1 MCQLMQMSLIRRG
14 FEKSGIQ
21 EQLIRHEQ
29 KLDGARWRFQVRC
42 AVFFFSFFFLHERVT
57 DHGRDQLSLSIE
69 TRYVLSAFGGAASN
83 NPPRI
88 VDKGII
94 ANPME
99 SPEAPSS
106 LAGYPS
112 KCPVSSF
119 EVMDQFHGHSGSLLP
134 FLAIVTAD
142 SEDLQPDLESPSP
155 AIPMPAEG
163 EFLADVI
170 GDTDEFG
177 VRPCL
182 STFSA
187 AL

>member
-1 MCQLMQMSLIRRG
+1 MALPGTLRGVLIP
-14 FEKSGIQ
+14 
-21 EQLIRHEQ
+21 
-29 KLDGARWRFQVRC
+29 V
-42 AVFFFSFFFLHERVT
+42 LHERVT
-57 DHGRDQLSLSIE
+57 EHGRDQLSLSIE
-69 TRYVLSAFGGAASN
+69 TCYALSAFGGASSN

-88 VDKGII
+88 ADEGII

-99 SPEAPSS
+99 SPEAPSP

-119 EVMDQFHGHSGSLLP
+119 EVVNRFHGHDSSFAP
-134 FLAIVTAD
+134 FLAIIEAD
-142 SEDLQPDLESPSP
+142 LEGPQPELESPSP
-155 AIPMPAEG
+155 AILIPTEEE
-163 EFLADVI
+163 EFLADMI

-177 VRPCL
+177 VRPFL